1 MNTNQTA
8 RQINIAKI
16 GVWLRARLAALFV
29 DERAATEPDA
39 ISDQEAAAYAARL
52 FAQALHENSNLELD
66 WLWYASNM
74 TRDTERRYCL
84 KRALEINPN
93 SEMATRALAKLPQ
106 QSDMVSDL
114 ALQFGG
120 AAHTQ
125 RSR

>member
-1 MNTNQTA
+1 MKTNQAA
-8 RQINIAKI
+8 RQINIANI
-16 GVWLRARLAALFV
+16 GGWLRAQLAALFV
-29 DERAATEPDA
+29 DEYATEPDA
-39 ISDQEAAAYAARL
+39 MSDQEAAAYAARL

-66 WLWYASNM
+66 WLWYATNM

-93 SEMATRALAKLPQ
+93 SEMASGALAKLPQ

-114 ALQFGG
+114 ALEFG

-125 RSR
+125 RAR